1 MRDPSAIENYPPPE
15 ARRGRSTEPSSVPRS
30 PRQLAAAAAVGVAM
44 DGGGAAPPDAA
55 RSTSPAPMMAAAPAG
70 ISTFLQPFFL
80 PPSHQIHVF
89 LSSCRLETTARPCR
103 ANVGG
108 SQCLTGAALRSIF
121 VSCPSSLAAYT
132 YYFIASN
139 NFVVLVMISAEKRSV
154 CVAYIRGRPARDAA
168 I

>member
-89 LSSCRLETTARPCR
+89 LSSCRFAGYL
-103 ANVGG
+103 GG
-108 SQCLTGAALRSIF
+108 DDLFCLVLLKFAWPPGSYIAESLNFFKSAAHPHLLSFPFSFYCIF
-121 VSCPSSLAAYT
+121 CH
-132 YYFIASN
+132 
-139 NFVVLVMISAEKRSV
+139 
-154 CVAYIRGRPARDAA
+154 
-168 I
+168 